1 MQNKFEKYSSNKLVR
16 VSLIISG
23 WIFVVL
29 GVIGIFLP
37 VMPTTIFL
45 ILAAA
50 CFARS
55 SEKFYYQLINNK
67 YLGKYIKDY
76 MEHRGM
82 PLRAKI
88 VAITMINVVIGYSA
102 FFAVKMMWVKILLII
117 IAVSLTIYLISIK
130 TIKYEK
136 PNPEKPGSGI

>member
-1 MQNKFEKYSSNKLVR
+1 MQNKFEKYSSNKFLR
-16 VSLIISG
+16 IILIICG
-23 WIFVVL
+23 WIFVGL
-29 GVIGIFLP
+29 GIIGIFLP

-55 SEKFYYQLINNK
+55 SEKFYYQLLNNK

-76 MEHRGM
+76 MEQRGM

-88 VAITMINVVIGYSA
+88 VAIIMINVVIGYSA
-102 FFAVKMMWVKILLII
+102 FVAVDTLWVKILLAI
-117 IAVSLTIYLISIK
+117 IAVSLTVYLISIK
-130 TIKYEK
+130 TMREVR
-136 PNPEKPGSGI
+136 

>member
-1 MQNKFEKYSSNKLVR
+1 MPNNFEKYSSNKLVR
-16 VSLIISG
+16 ISLIIAG
-23 WIFVVL
+23 WILVGL
-29 GVIGIFLP
+29 GIIGIFLP

-55 SEKFYYQLINNK
+55 SEKFYNQLINNK
-67 YLGKYIKDY
+67 YLGKYIRDY

-88 VAITMINVVIGYSA
+88 VAIAMINIVIGYSA
-102 FFAVKMMWVKILLII
+102 FFAVKTMWVKVLLVV
-117 IAVSLTIYLISIK
+117 IAVSLTVYLISIK
-130 TIKYEK
+130 TIRKET
-136 PNPEKPGSGI
+136 ESI

>member
-1 MQNKFEKYSSNKLVR
+1 
-16 VSLIISG
+16 IICG
-23 WIFVVL
+23 WIFVGL
-29 GVIGIFLP
+29 GIIGIFLP

-67 YLGKYIKDY
+67 YLGRYIKDY
-76 MEHRGM
+76 MEHRAM

-88 VAITMINVVIGYSA
+88 VAVIMINVVIGYSA
-102 FFAVKMMWVKILLII
+102 FVAVNTLWVKILLVL
-117 IAVSLTIYLISIK
+117 IAVSLTVYLISIR
-130 TIKYEK
+130 TIS
-136 PNPEKPGSGI
+136 GSRTSL

>member
-1 MQNKFEKYSSNKLVR
+1 MHNKFENYSSNKFLR
-16 VSLIISG
+16 IILIICG
-23 WIFVVL
+23 WIFVGL
-29 GVIGIFLP
+29 GIIGIFLP

-67 YLGKYIKDY
+67 YLGRYIKDY
-76 MEHRGM
+76 MEHRAM

-88 VAITMINVVIGYSA
+88 VAVIMINVVIGYSA
-102 FFAVKMMWVKILLII
+102 FVAVNTLWVKILLVL
-117 IAVSLTIYLISIK
+117 IAVSLTVYLISIR
-130 TIKYEK
+130 TIS
-136 PNPEKPGSGI
+136 GSRTSL